1 MANKV
6 VVTYGG
12 RNVHIASLQRG
23 DTLKLVPGANVIDA
37 ATWARFSDPVKG
49 STAISSQVRV
59 GTIKV
64 ARQIEVPEGAPG
76 AAGGSDAAAAALAS
90 MKTKDAVALVRE
102 TFDVDLLKAWDAA
115 TADRKVQAAIAGQL
129 DLILNSKPGDNGGDG
144 E

>member
-12 RNVHIASLQRG
+12 CNVHIASLRRG

-37 ATWARFSDPVKG
+37 ATWARFSDPEKG

-64 ARQIEVPEGAPG
+64 ARQIEVPAGAP
-76 AAGGSDAAAAALAS
+76 AGGSGNADAAAALAT

-102 TFDVDLLKAWDAA
+102 TFDIELLRAWDTA
-115 TADRKVQAAIAGQL
+115 TTDRKVQAAIAGQL
-129 DLILNSKPGDNGGDG
+129 DTILNTPGKTDG
-144 E
+144 NDE